1 MKRIQIKQRRRLIL
15 FLIMILIL
23 AIVLFLMFKKRD
35 YTVTYNIDEFEI
47 IESYHK
53 DSNYYSFVLKKRRN
67 RIIFFNK

>member
-1 MKRIQIKQRRRLIL
+1 MKKIQIKQRRRLIL

-53 DSNYYSFVLKKRRN
+53 DSNYYSFE
-67 RIIFFNK
+67 